1 MTAEPVLDWHRAVP
15 TGEVPLED
23 VIRVEIGERA
33 FAVYNVEGRFY
44 ASDDACTHQR
54 ACLSDGFVIGT
65 VIECP
70 RHQGRFDIASGR
82 ALGAP
87 VSRGLAVY
95 PTRVEGGVIYIGLQ
109 RRPS

>member
-1 MTAEPVLDWHRAVP
+1 MTGEPALDWHRAVP
-15 TGEVPLED
+15 SGEVPLED

-33 FAVYNVEGRFY
+33 FAVYNVEGRYY

-54 ACLSDGFVIGT
+54 ARLSDGFVIGS

-70 RHQGRFDIASGR
+70 RHQGRFDIASGK

-87 VSRGLAVY
+87 VSRGLVTY
-95 PTRVEGGVIYIGLQ
+95 PTRVDDGVVFIGLPRTQ
-109 RRPS
+109 P